1 MVQRRVFLLIFL
13 LRLYGIS
20 YTYGMTARPRTVTYR
35 IAKKPLAQ
43 QLKEETE
50 KVSIGL
56 LVRGYQRQL
65 TYRKQD
71 GSYAAFGER
80 DSSGS
85 MWLTAFVLS
94 SFARAQS
101 YIFIDENEI
110 HSATDWI
117 IRRQHEEGY
126 FPTVGRVYN
135 QDIQGGVN
143 SEIALT
149 AYVLGSL
156 LDAQTSSPRKAF

>member
-1 MVQRRVFLLIFL
+1 M
-13 LRLYGIS
+13 
-20 YTYGMTARPRTVTYR
+20 
-35 IAKKPLAQ
+35 
-43 QLKEETE
+43 KEETE

-135 QDIQGGVN
+135 QDIQGGVKR
-143 SEIALT
+143 EIALT
-149 AYVLGSL
+149 AYVLG
-156 LDAQTSSPRKAF
+156 

>member
-1 MVQRRVFLLIFL
+1 M
-13 LRLYGIS
+13 
-20 YTYGMTARPRTVTYR
+20 
-35 IAKKPLAQ
+35 
-43 QLKEETE
+43 KEETE

-135 QDIQGGVN
+135 QDIQGGVK

-156 LDAQTSSPRKAF
+156 LDAQTSSPRKALYIRPHSKAIAYEPLA